1 MNNYLERIMRS
12 KGNKVVKKVVKKVKE
27 EPTKPVKKKKRTKKV
42 EITNENV
49 RYEILKKFNA
59 FLGKNTYE
67 GIEVVHDLKL
77 FKDIS
82 DVIIANR
89 LDKELEDCKEFIY
102 SRDIFSR
109 D

>member
-1 MNNYLERIMRS
+1 MSSSFWSGEFYFGGVHS
-12 KGNKVVKKVVKKVKE
+12 DTYKVCIIDFD
-27 EPTKPVKKKKRTKKV
+27 TS
-42 EITNENV
+42 
-49 RYEILKKFNA
+49 EILKQVGSTFTIELSEENTFN
-59 FLGKNTYE
+59 

-89 LDKELEDCKEFIY
+89 VDSNLEDCKEFIY

>member
-1 MNNYLERIMRS
+1 MFY
-12 KGNKVVKKVVKKVKE
+12 
-27 EPTKPVKKKKRTKKV
+27 
-42 EITNENV
+42 
-49 RYEILKKFNA
+49 
-59 FLGKNTYE
+59 NTFK

-89 LDKELEDCKEFIY
+89 LDNELEDCKECIY